1 MSRFYIEKLVVSGGG
16 HKPSIIEFGEG
27 LNFVLGP
34 SNTGKSL
41 VMECLDYAFGFKP
54 KKDHPSKIV
63 DNNYGYEN
71 ITLYLRT
78 DSGTVV
84 LERKIGD
91 SKISVS
97 GTDPNI
103 NHDKYSIDH
112 KAKKNISAIYLQLL
126 GIDDTH
132 EVRSAEEGS
141 KTQALTWRS
150 MLHLFFLK
158 QSDVARETSALL
170 APGSVGKTASAAVL
184 LFLLTGVDANNL
196 SGEED
201 PKIGEARKKALVT
214 YIKDKVNSLG
224 KRREQL
230 EDELA
235 AVDVKDANVNIDDT
249 KANIKLLQQE
259 IDRAT
264 KEASEIMA
272 QIYALNGKLTECR
285 TIGHN
290 FEILRQQ
297 YQSDVKRIGFIANG
311 AAHMSPAKRRVKCP
325 ICGEETDSIVDT
337 SFIEASSYELEKI
350 KKHLAELGDAQKSI
364 SERECVITGKI
375 RELEE
380 KREALGK
387 LIEEELQPQLAEFQD
402 KLEQN
407 LYLIRVSSE
416 LEVVKKDEL
425 QYSAELFQ
433 KENEEVPGLTKH
445 SIFEDYDF
453 DTVHGFEEV
462 LRAILKE
469 SNVGGASTA
478 RLNMENFDIE
488 IDKKKKSVSMGGGFC
503 GILNTIMTLA
513 MSKYLIDK
521 NRPAPGFYAVD
532 SSLTQLSE
540 AEYKAQGETIKQ
552 NFVQYLVKNAASRQI
567 IIVEQTKRMPFIPEE
582 DKEKKIH
589 VVRFTGNKEEGRY
602 GFLNDVFNP
611 EGK

>member
-1 MSRFYIEKLVVSGGG
+1 M
-16 HKPSIIEFGEG
+16 
-27 LNFVLGP
+27 
-34 SNTGKSL
+34 
-41 VMECLDYAFGFKP
+41 
-54 KKDHPSKIV
+54 
-63 DNNYGYEN
+63 
-71 ITLYLRT
+71 
-78 DSGTVV
+78 
-84 LERKIGD
+84 
-91 SKISVS
+91 
-97 GTDPNI
+97 
-103 NHDKYSIDH
+103 
-112 KAKKNISAIYLQLL
+112 
-126 GIDDTH
+126 
-132 EVRSAEEGS
+132 
-141 KTQALTWRS
+141 
-150 MLHLFFLK
+150 
-158 QSDVARETSALL
+158 
-170 APGSVGKTASAAVL
+170 
-184 LFLLTGVDANNL
+184 
-196 SGEED
+196 
-201 PKIGEARKKALVT
+201 
-214 YIKDKVNSLG
+214 
-224 KRREQL
+224 
-230 EDELA
+230 
-235 AVDVKDANVNIDDT
+235 KDANVNIDDT

-272 QIYALNGKLTECR
+272 QIYALNGKLSECR

-488 IDKKKKSVSMGGGFC
+488 IDKKEEVCFDGWWF
-503 GILNTIMTLA
+503 
-513 MSKYLIDK
+513 
-521 NRPAPGFYAVD
+521 F
-532 SSLTQLSE
+532 
-540 AEYKAQGETIKQ
+540 AE
-552 NFVQYLVKNAASRQI
+552 F
-567 IIVEQTKRMPFIPEE
+567 
-582 DKEKKIH
+582 
-589 VVRFTGNKEEGRY
+589 
-602 GFLNDVFNP
+602 
-611 EGK
+611 